1 MSNLLAFLEAAGCF
15 EKNHSGH
22 TLGEHLINTSAI
34 LEAVDA
40 PEEVVLAGGLHSIYG
55 TNAFKTSI
63 KAESDRGM
71 IADLFGS
78 ETERL
83 AFIFGRIERPKALEA
98 LPDTGGNVQ
107 DRVSGELYDLTAKEL
122 WGLRLIEAANLLEQG
137 NNLDRF
143 PAIAKTMEFQ
153 VKTAS

>member
-1 MSNLLAFLEAAGCF
+1 MNNLVEFLESAGCF

-63 KAESDRGM
+63 KAESDRQI

-78 ETERL
+78 QTERL

-107 DRVSGELYDLTAKEL
+107 DRVSGELYGLTATEL

-137 NNLDRF
+137 SSLDRF
-143 PAIAKTMEFQ
+143 PSIAKTMEAQ
-153 VKTAS
+153 VKVAN